1 MKKFR
6 GFKEKILLHPI
17 MAFLLMSGVVVLL
30 SGILDLFDA
39 SVTYNKINIKTGNY
53 ESTLVTV
60 ESLLNLSGIK
70 YIFSNTVSSFVSF
83 NPLSMLLIVLIG
95 IGIMDRSGFLDTM
108 FFVLTKNVSKT
119 TVTFILMLICIL
131 ASLTGD
137 LCFVTLIPLSAL
149 LLKYGKRNPSVGIIS
164 SFAALS
170 LGFGMNFMLS
180 SVGSSLAN
188 YTEMSAN
195 VISSGYNVSTFAFL
209 FIMIAAIF
217 VGASLLTYVTEKII
231 APRVGKCEIEEE
243 IVEPKEKLTR
253 REKRGLLL
261 ALFGAT
267 IYLIIFIYNIIPNVP
282 LGGNLLDYSQNRYI
296 DKLFGYDSFFNS
308 GFVFVIT
315 ILFFIVGLL
324 YGLGTKSIN
333 NHRDI
338 CDFLSHSLDGIG
350 KILVLIFFA
359 STFISIFRYTNIG
372 EIVVGF
378 LTKILGTLEFSGIP
392 LIILLFVIVLL
403 STILVPSSTSKWL
416 IISGTAIPLCMNAG
430 LTPEFTQTI
439 FRFAESATMGL
450 TPLFAYYVIYL
461 AYLEK
466 YNQTEK
472 PINLFK
478 SIKYQ
483 LPYAVLTAISLLILI
498 IVWYITGVPIGISG
512 HSVL

>member
-83 NPLSMLLIVLIG
+83 TPLSMLLIVLIG

-131 ASLTGD
+131 ARLTGD

-149 LLKYGKRNPSVGIIS
+149 LFKYGKRNPSVGIIS

-350 KILVLIFFA
+350 KIIVLIFCA
-359 STFISIFRYTNIG
+359 SMFISLLKYTNIG
-372 EIVVGF
+372 SL
-378 LTKILGTLEFSGIP
+378 LTAGLAKMLSNTSFSGVP
-392 LIILLFVIVLL
+392 LILLVFIVSMI
-403 STILVPSSTSKWL
+403 STILLPSFVNRWTIL
-416 IISGTAIPLCMNAG
+416 SGTVVPMMMTAG
-430 LTPEFTQTI
+430 FSPEFAQLIFTVSSSIVYPLTP
-439 FRFAESATMGL
+439 AM
-450 TPLFAYYVIYL
+450 AYFVIYVSFM
-461 AYLEK
+461 EK
-466 YNQTEK
+466 YEK
-472 PINLFK
+472 DGTGLLK
-478 SIKYQ
+478 SIKYIV
-483 LPYAVLTAISLLILI
+483 PYSLVSLAMWIVLILMWYFISLPL
-498 IVWYITGVPIGISG
+498 GISTWTI
-512 HSVL
+512 L